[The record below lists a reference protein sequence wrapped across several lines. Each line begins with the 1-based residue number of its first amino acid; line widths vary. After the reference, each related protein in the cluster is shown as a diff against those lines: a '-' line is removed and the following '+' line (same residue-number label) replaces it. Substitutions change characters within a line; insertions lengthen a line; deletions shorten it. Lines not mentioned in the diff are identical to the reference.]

1 MHRTAVRVKCE
12 SIALYVNISFE
23 NNDGMVN
30 KSLSLIIDI
39 KPSAFFHIS
48 KEPDWKA
55 TNNSISEQQQSN

>member
-30 KSLSLIIDI
+30 KSLSLIIIDI

-48 KEPDWKA
+48 KEPD
-55 TNNSISEQQQSN
+55 